1 MHSAVSV
8 CYIHMCVPFWVL
20 GAAVIKVVTYTH
32 LYFCAAMKNQASAPA
47 RGPHAMQVRCPMHT
61 LRALLTKQRP
71 RDGSVEGLFTP
82 AGCRPVMPFQHSYVS
97 SAPDRSKTEFL
108 LCPH

>member
-61 LRALLTKQRP
+61 LRALLTTP
-71 RDGSVEGLFTP
+71 EGRIRRGPLHTS
-82 AGCRPVMPFQHSYVS
+82 RV
-97 SAPDRSKTEFL
+97 
-108 LCPH
+108 